1 LFEGGT
7 PLDWNVDVSDWDD
20 LAFQHG

>member
-1 LFEGGT
+1 LFKGRS
-7 PLDWNVDVSDWDD
+7 PLDRNVDVSDWDG